1 RRHGKRTRAGRSR
14 RPRRWRSSIQ
24 ASCPTGPPTGPC
36 RSTAV
41 TAAWTSMRSLASTVT
56 RRFSRSGKGRMRCSA
71 WSSRSIW
78 VCSLALAALLLHA
91 AGARAAEPRFQID
104 PASIAPGAHVELTVS
119 VPNVGNRKGVNH
131 VTIGIP
137 QDFQLDAAE
146 AKTGWKQSRTG
157 QAVTWWGG
165 SIPVGEFVRFGVRGT
180 APSSP
185 ETVLF
190 NVVVGDRSGKSATY
204 KVPLEVAAPSTHAS
218 SRPLARTA
226 LVVAI
231 CGTVLGL
238 VAVAL
243 GVANR
248 RRGSP
253 P

>member
-1 RRHGKRTRAGRSR
+1 
-14 RPRRWRSSIQ
+14 
-24 ASCPTGPPTGPC
+24 
-36 RSTAV
+36 
-41 TAAWTSMRSLASTVT
+41 
-56 RRFSRSGKGRMRCSA
+56 MRCSA
-71 WSSRSIW
+71 WSSRSTW
-78 VCSLALAALLLHA
+78 ACSLALAVTLAHA
-91 AGARAAEPRFQID
+91 STGRAAESRLQID
-104 PASIAPGAHVELTVS
+104 PPSVAPGTHVELAVS
-119 VPNVGNRKGVNH
+119 VPNSSDHMGVNH

-137 QDFQLDAAE
+137 QDFSLDAAE